1 MLISRLY
8 ELEADPPVAA
18 GPGAPNYRVD
28 TAPPGREPTAADPP
42 RPSSLP
48 LPARESADHRLAQKP
63 GRSCLAQKPG
73 RSSRPVPV
81 TPPVTPVPEPN
92 LPEPNQTAD
101 LTPAAAT
108 PHAGDGAGAGNRAPR
123 TATTPPP
130 DSGPPEP
137 PGRHRQ
143 SADTKG
149 LSRPPLCL
157 LVGSTNSRPIRRSRP
172 AQGRRTTGSSPRDPA
187 ANQQLQTPRVL
198 PLSHF
203 PRANPQTTALPKSQ
217 DAAALPKS
225 QDAAALPKSQDAA
238 QGRCR

>member
-1 MLISRLY
+1 
-8 ELEADPPVAA
+8 
-18 GPGAPNYRVD
+18 
-28 TAPPGREPTAADPP
+28 
-42 RPSSLP
+42 
-48 LPARESADHRLAQKP
+48 
-63 GRSCLAQKPG
+63 
-73 RSSRPVPV
+73 V

-130 DSGPPEP
+130 DSGPPDP

-172 AQGRRTTGSSPRDPA
+172 AQGRRTTGSSPRDPPRLLSLRLPRRKSSDHRLA
-187 ANQQLQTPRVL
+187 QKPGPSSRPVTP
-198 PLSHF
+198 
-203 PRANPQTTALPKSQ
+203 
-217 DAAALPKS
+217 AAATVPAATVTPVPEPNLPGPNQIADPAAS
-225 QDAAALPKSQDAA
+225 RRPPSHHQDRDRGAGMAPVP
-238 QGRCR
+238 GRPGRRSRRWCRRRDREPGTATTPPPDSAPPEPPGRHRQER

>member
-18 GPGAPNYRVD
+18 GPGAPNYRVEP
-28 TAPPGREPTAADPP
+28 ARPGREPTAADPP
-42 RPSSLP
+42 HPSSLRLP
-48 LPARESADHRLAQKP
+48 SQKSAHHPARHR
-63 GRSCLAQKPG
+63 LAQKPG

-81 TPPVTPVPEPN
+81 TPPVTPVPEPNLPEPNLPEPN

-149 LSRPPLCL
+149 LSRPPL
-157 LVGSTNSRPIRRSRP
+157 
-172 AQGRRTTGSSPRDPA
+172 
-187 ANQQLQTPRVL
+187 
-198 PLSHF
+198 
-203 PRANPQTTALPKSQ
+203 
-217 DAAALPKS
+217 
-225 QDAAALPKSQDAA
+225 
-238 QGRCR
+238 